1 VDNSI
6 LEKLNLVPKPTKE
19 LVVAGFIE
27 NLKNH
32 IEISLSEPEVK
43 TIIDSIQKEIPF
55 ELIPIKSGD
64 YSP

>member
-1 VDNSI
+1 
-6 LEKLNLVPKPTKE
+6 VPKPTKE